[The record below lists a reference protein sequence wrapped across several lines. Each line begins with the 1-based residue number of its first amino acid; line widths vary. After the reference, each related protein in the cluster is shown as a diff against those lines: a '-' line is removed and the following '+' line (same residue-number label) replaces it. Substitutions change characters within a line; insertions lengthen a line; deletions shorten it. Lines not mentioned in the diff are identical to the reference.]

1 MKTRARRDADR
12 ACAGATMADVRYFA
26 PRGGGGYQRGNPVR
40 VRLALRF
47 RALALARGLSLDV
60 EV

>member
-1 MKTRARRDADR
+1 
-12 ACAGATMADVRYFA
+12 MADVRYFA
-26 PRGGGGYQRGNPVR
+26 PSGGGGYQRGNPVR